1 MTGIYSDDLIPSLKE
16 CVDAVH
22 DAGGVIAAQMN
33 HGGMQCDKI
42 CEQTIAP
49 SALDE
54 DFLKQPAREMSTDE
68 IEMLI
73 DAYGQ
78 AARRAKEAGF
88 DAVQIH
94 SAHGYLINQF
104 ISPYTNRRTDK
115 WGADLQG
122 RTRFLREV
130 TRSVRERVGTS
141 IRSSSSLG
149 CKMGWRAA

>member
-1 MTGIYSDDLIPSLKE
+1 MTGIYSDDLIPCAKRMRRCRPSVL
-16 CVDAVH
+16 
-22 DAGGVIAAQMN
+22 GGLIAAQIN
-33 HGGMQCDKI
+33 HGGMQCDK
-42 CEQTIAP
+42 ESVDETIAP

-104 ISPYTNRRTDK
+104 NSPYTNRRTDK
-115 WGADLQG
+115 WGG
-122 RTRFLREV
+122 
-130 TRSVRERVGTS
+130 
-141 IRSSSSLG
+141 
-149 CKMGWRAA
+149 